1 MKKITITLLFC
12 SAVFYVSSQS
22 LVKLRLPDNCNS
34 TNTTTA
40 IQNLSVDKVSELE
53 LFPNPN
59 PGIFTL
65 RITFTK
71 KIDKAT
77 ITVYNTNGKVVYS
90 EIVFSDS
97 NNLIKKIKIN
107 GLHTGTY
114 LFEVKNVQQ
123 LSTTKLVIK

>member
-1 MKKITITLLFC
+1 MKKATFTLLFC
-12 SAVFYVSSQS
+12 STVFYVGSQS

-34 TNTTTA
+34 VNTTTT
-40 IQNLSVDKVSELE
+40 IQNLSVDKVSALE

-65 RITFTK
+65 NISFAK

-77 ITVYNTNGKVVYS
+77 ITVYDTNGKVVYS
-90 EIVFSDS
+90 ESVFSDS

-107 GLHTGTY
+107 GLHIGTY
-114 LFEVKNVQQ
+114 LFEVKSVQQ
-123 LSTTKLVIK
+123 ISTTKLVIK